1 MSEKRTISGVRTDL
15 SPSEFSAKIDSTTPK
30 GQAKK
35 SKAKKFFGNLGEVLS
50 SLGFIPVLKPGS
62 STSSKVYRGH
72 SAPVHHSGNSFKE
85 SYRVDPPRRPTHEDM
100 VVAHMAHDAYM
111 DLVDGKGDHD
121 CGHEH

>member
-30 GQAKK
+30 GQARK
-35 SKAKKFFGNLGEVLS
+35 SKVKRFFGNLGEVLS
-50 SLGFIPVLKPGS
+50 SLGFIPVLKSSS
-62 STSSKVYRGH
+62 STSKVYRGH

-85 SYRVDPPRRPTHEDM
+85 SYRVETPPRRTHEQWLIDE
-100 VVAHMAHDAYM
+100 MAHQAYHDM
-111 DLVDGKGDHD
+111 VDGKGDHD